1 MVRVCIKAM
10 RKKFNKSKSCLLALL
25 LLGFNFELAA
35 GIVSDN
41 LGDPFNADLT
51 LSGDASSTWGAQSF
65 NSSNIYQLTA
75 LELNLRQFDG
85 SGSFFVRIYD
95 AGDSGL
101 PREIIPGGAVTQQ
114 HPIAALGTNEDST
127 VLFSGLSIP
136 LMPHSEYF
144 VVVGREPGVAN
155 PSSELLWGY
164 SSSGLQ
170 HSRYSQSRDQGV
182 TWEASQSDAPQ
193 RMRLIGELN
202 LPPVFSAQASNYRI
216 LESQTLTLTNQ
227 AIDPDPSG
235 NPLVYALIA
244 PPAGLAIDGSGVITW
259 RPTADQSPS
268 TNLIITTVSDGL
280 ATVTNE
286 LAIRV
291 FSLAEAAANTPPQLF
306 LPADVAINE
315 SDLYRLSL
323 SASDGETATSGL
335 TYELLSAPEGLTL
348 SRTGELNWQPTE
360 LQGPNTYVIKITVTD
375 DGILP
380 MSVTNELVL
389 RVDEVNQP
397 PFSIALP
404 PQLVS
409 ELQTLVFTNESLD
422 ADWPAQPLSYALV
435 ESPRG
440 AQIDTNGVVSW
451 TPDEEQG
458 PSTNTM
464 LIVVSD
470 GVSRHTNS
478 VQVVVSE
485 VNRPPE
491 LYVPV
496 DQTILPL
503 TPLQLTAKAKDEDKP
518 ANRLTFSLLSP
529 PQGMTINPA
538 NGQIDWLPSAEQR
551 DSTNLILVTV
561 ADDGSPSLSDT
572 QSFTVIV
579 SSVRLPILLDNLQDP
594 LYGDFC
600 YPATNENIWAAQSFN
615 SGPATYLTGLE
626 LNLFRSGQVSG
637 TFFVTLCTA
646 ASPGVPGDVALGT
659 LIATK
664 QSISGL
670 TTTVDGKWSIENVSI
685 PIKTNTE
692 YFVVVGM
699 QGLSA
704 NALSLFDSK
713 MFSRARTSQTNSWM
727 DGVWTTSRAE
737 GLHWGYSSLMTPG
750 SGYNETLDAGR
761 TWATADNVYPQRMK
775 VKGSANLPPALILPA
790 SSVIVETKSYQG
802 AVVATDLDTPAADL
816 IYELLEAPTGLELN
830 RTQGLLQWTPTE
842 AQGPSTNRIVVR
854 VTDRG
859 IPPLSITNSFALTVL
874 ESNQAPALVLPA
886 NLSLYELTAFVGTAT
901 ALDADLP
908 TNRLMFSL
916 ITAPEGMTV
925 DPVTGRLEW
934 TPTELQGPSVQ
945 TVTVK
950 VTDDGYPSQSAT
962 NSFTITVKEV
972 NAAPI
977 LGPLSDVTVAESE
990 LFQTQVRATDA
1001 DYPTN
1006 SLTYSLVSGPAGLG
1020 VSPTGS
1026 ISWTPTE
1033 SQVPSTNTVVL
1044 RVVDNGR
1051 PAMSATTV
1059 FTVIVS
1065 EKNTPP
1071 VLPLWAEQTIDELA
1085 TLVVTNVAMDADV
1098 PAQALTYTLLQSPE
1112 GVMMD
1117 SHGVIRWTPT
1127 EAQGPSTN
1135 TIVTAVTDGL
1145 SSVTNQFVVIV
1156 NEVNQSPEWS
1166 ALTNAVLH
1174 AGETLKLT
1182 LAATDQD
1189 LPRQTLAYE
1198 LLSGPSGF
1206 TVSPSGDVT
1215 WTPADDQVGSS
1226 NVVVRVFDDATPS
1239 ASATNQFQVEIV
1251 SRPLLQL
1258 SLGTNHTV
1266 QLSWNS
1272 IQGRRYRLE
1281 SKEYLEE
1288 EAWAEEGEEIIAT
1301 ETRTAE
1307 TLPMEV
1313 EYKCYRIKV
1322 IP

>member
-1 MVRVCIKAM
+1 M
-10 RKKFNKSKSCLLALL
+10 RKTFKKSILQLLALL
-25 LLGFNFELAA
+25 LLGFKFESAA

-51 LSGDASSTWGAQSF
+51 LTGDASSTWGAQSF

-75 LELNLRQFDG
+75 VELNLRQFAG

-95 AGDSGL
+95 AAASGL
-101 PREIIPGGAVTQQ
+101 PREIIPGGAVTNQ
-114 HPIAALGTNEDST
+114 HPIAVLGTNENST
-127 VLFSGLSIP
+127 VLFSGLSIRLTP
-136 LMPHSEYF
+136 QSDYF
-144 VVVGREPGVAN
+144 VVVGREPGDAN

-170 HSRYSQSRDQGV
+170 GSRYAQSRDQGV
-182 TWEASQSDAPQ
+182 TWEASQSDSPQ

-202 LPPVFSAQASNYRI
+202 LPPVFPAQLSNYRV

-227 AIDPDPSG
+227 ATDPDTSATQ
-235 NPLVYALIA
+235 LVYALIS
-244 PPAGLAIDGSGVITW
+244 PPAGLVVDGSGVITW
-259 RPTADQSPS
+259 RPTAEQSPS
-268 TNLIITTVSDGL
+268 TNLILTTVSDGVT
-280 ATVTNE
+280 TVTNSVE
-286 LAIRV
+286 IRV
-291 FSLAEAAANTPPQLF
+291 FSLAEAAANTPPQLV
-306 LPADVAINE
+306 LPADVAIKE
-315 SDLYRLSL
+315 SEPFRLSL
-323 SASDGETATSGL
+323 SASDRETATSGL

-348 SRTGELNWQPTE
+348 SRTGELNWRPTE
-360 LQGPNTYVIKITVTD
+360 LQGPNTYGITIKVTD

-380 MSVTNELVL
+380 MSVTNGLVL

-397 PFSIALP
+397 PFSIALR

-422 ADWPAQPLSYALV
+422 ADWPAQALSYALIEPV
-435 ESPRG
+435 RG

-470 GVSRHTNS
+470 GVSRYTNS
-478 VQVVVSE
+478 VQVIASE

-496 DQTILPL
+496 DQTILAL
-503 TPLQLTAKAKDEDKP
+503 TPFQVTAKAKDEDKP

-538 NGQIDWLPSAEQR
+538 NGQIEWLPSAEQR

-579 SSVRLPILLDNLQDP
+579 SSVRLPILLDNLKDP
-594 LYGDFC
+594 LYGDFS
-600 YPATNENIWAAQSFN
+600 YPVTNENIWAAQSFN
-615 SGPATYLTGLE
+615 SGPASYLTDLE
-626 LNLFRSGQVSG
+626 LNLFRSEQVSG
-637 TFFVTLCTA
+637 TFYVTLCSA

-664 QSISGL
+664 QDVSRLATS
-670 TTTVDGKWSIENVSI
+670 VDGTWSIENLSI

-692 YFVVVGM
+692 YFVVVSM

-713 MFSRARTSQTNSWM
+713 MLSRSRTSQTNSWI
-727 DGVWTTSRAE
+727 DGVWTTSKAE
-737 GLHWGYSSLMTPG
+737 GLHWGYSSRRTPG
-750 SGYNETLDAGR
+750 SGYNETLDGGR
-761 TWATADNVYPQRMK
+761 TWATADTLYPQRMK
-775 VKGSANLPPALILPA
+775 VKGSANLPPALALPA
-790 SSVIVETKSYQG
+790 SSMIVETKSYQG
-802 AVVATDLDTPAADL
+802 SVVASDRDTPAADL
-816 IYELLEAPTGLELN
+816 IYELLAAPTGLELN

-859 IPPLSITNSFALTVL
+859 IPPLSVTNSFTLTVL
-874 ESNQAPALVLPA
+874 ESNLAPALVLPA
-886 NLSLYELTAFVGTAT
+886 NSSLNELTAFVGTAT
-901 ALDADLP
+901 ASDADLP
-908 TNRLMFSL
+908 ANRLTFSL
-916 ITAPEGMTV
+916 VTAPEGMTI
-925 DPVTGRLEW
+925 DPLSGRLDW

-945 TVTVK
+945 TVAVR

-962 NSFTITVKEV
+962 NSFTVTVKEV
-972 NAAPI
+972 NAAPV

-1001 DYPTN
+1001 DYPAN

-1020 VSPTGS
+1020 VSPTGI

-1033 SQVPSTNTVVL
+1033 SQGPSTNKVVL
-1044 RVVDNGR
+1044 KVVDNGR
-1051 PAMSATTV
+1051 PALSATHG

-1071 VLPLWAEQTIDELA
+1071 VLPSWAEQTIDELA
-1085 TLVVTNVAMDADV
+1085 TLVVTHIATDADV
-1098 PAQALTYTLLQSPE
+1098 PAQSLTYTLVQSPE

-1117 SHGVIRWTPT
+1117 SQGVIRWTPT

-1135 TIVTAVTDGL
+1135 TIVTAVSDGL
-1145 SSVTNQFVVIV
+1145 SSVTNGFVVIV

-1182 LAATDQD
+1182 LAATDHD
-1189 LPRQTLAYE
+1189 LPRQSLAYE

-1258 SLGTNHTV
+1258 SVGTNHTV

-1272 IQGRRYRLE
+1272 LQGRRYRLE
-1281 SKEYLEE
+1281 YKEYLQE

-1301 ETRTAE
+1301 ETRTVE